1 MMRGVTLLV
10 AGLIVAGAA
19 TPVAAQGKAA
29 PRVAACPYT
38 AAELGAALGFAVAD
52 GTPGREDA
60 YPGGRML
67 HCRYEAK
74 GSGTFL
80 VTFNLLVMDDANSK
94 DASYL
99 KMMAGKMEPIPADPD
114 GAMFQA
120 DQGDLT
126 NATLHYLRRGVTVEA
141 RVWAGPKDPKFG
153 VIRDKLAKLRRVP

>member
-1 MMRGVTLLV
+1 MRGVTALALGVLV
-10 AGLIVAGAA
+10 AGWAGLA
-19 TPVAAQGKAA
+19 AAQGKAA

-38 AAELGAALGFAVAD
+38 AAEVGTALGFAVAN
-52 GTPGREDA
+52 GAPGREDS

-67 HCRYEAK
+67 RCRYEAK
-74 GSGTFL
+74 GAGSFL
-80 VTFNLLVMDDANSK
+80 VSFNLLVMDDANSK

-99 KMMAGKMEPIPADPD
+99 KMMAGTMEPISGDPD

-141 RVWAGPKDPKFG
+141 RVWVGPRDPKFG
-153 VIRDKLAKLRRVP
+153 AIRDKLAKLRRVP

>member
-1 MMRGVTLLV
+1 MMRGVLVLAVGVLV
-10 AGLIVAGAA
+10 AGWAGPA
-19 TPVAAQGKAA
+19 VAQGTAA

-38 AAELGAALGFAVAD
+38 AAELGTALGFAVAD
-52 GTPGREDA
+52 GVPGREDS

-67 HCRYEAK
+67 RCRYAAK
-74 GSGTFL
+74 GAGAFL
-80 VTFNLLVMDDANSK
+80 VSFNLLVMDDANSK

-141 RVWAGPKDPKFG
+141 RVWVGPGDPKFG
-153 VIRDKLAKLRRVP
+153 AIREKLAKLRRVP